1 MKVDELLQSDK
12 YDLLCEIANM
22 YYNQGMTK
30 QEIAAAYKITRF
42 KVAKLLQEARTGHI
56 VDIKI
61 RYKSMRNKE
70 MEISLMRR
78 YPLKRAVVVNTQFS
92 PYLDGLEQLGQ
103 VGATYLNKELVP
115 NSILGL
121 TWGKT
126 LQSLISQ
133 LPQIANNP
141 VNTVQLTGRLAL
153 NNASLETGALMRV
166 VANNYFGSTCFMD
179 APLYV
184 SQSKVKTLLFAEP
197 NMVATLDQAQKM
209 SIVLTGIGG
218 TTSLPFFKSQFSSY
232 ITSADKKYI
241 DSCIGSIFG
250 YILNKD
256 GSIANIPLNKKVIA
270 VPLETILA
278 TPRRIG
284 VVYGKHKTLVTAKV
298 LRNEYINELITDADT
313 ARTLLE

>member
-42 KVAKLLQEARTGHI
+42 KVAKLLQEARTDHI

-70 MEISLMRR
+70 MEIALMRR

-103 VGATYLNKELVP
+103 VGATYLNKVLTP
-115 NSILGL
+115 NSVLGL

-126 LQSLISQ
+126 IQSVISQ

-141 VNTVQLTGRLAL
+141 VDTVALTGRLTL
-153 NNASLETGALMRV
+153 NNASLETSALMRV
-166 VANNYFGSTCFMD
+166 VANNYFGASFFMD

-184 SQSKVKTLLFAEP
+184 SQSKLKDQLFAEP
-197 NMVATLDQAQKM
+197 NIVETLKQAQKM
-209 SIVLTGIGG
+209 SIVLTGIGAA
-218 TTSLPFFKSQFSSY
+218 TSLSFCKSQFASY
-232 ITSADKKYI
+232 ITSADQKNMASY
-241 DSCIGSIFG
+241 IGSIFG
-250 YILNKD
+250 YILDKD
-256 GSIANIPLNKKVIA
+256 GVIANIPLNKKVIA
-270 VPLETILA
+270 VPLETILT